1 MARIDTEGMQWL
13 RSNHPFFYARRASP
27 CLCQDSLK
35 ERGAREGSFMGV
47 RNDPVMVIDH
57 GLSRPRLP
65 ICLGNTRKGSG
76 EKGEG
81 RTPLSMA

>member
-1 MARIDTEGMQWL
+1 MQLAREEEGWPD
-13 RSNHPFFYARRASP
+13 STSYG
-27 CLCQDSLK
+27 QDSLK
-35 ERGAREGSFMGV
+35 ERGATEVSFMGV